1 METTVKIQDNN
12 GKWSEMTPE
21 EKKEC
26 FNKIKVTLENN
37 EAERNRM
44 QIQQFVK
51 MSEKELVES
60 GLIKDAEVHKINV
73 RRAYCKK
80 CGKEIVCQVPSM
92 FNPFTLE
99 KQANYKCEC
108 GEMLNLDH
116 AYPRIV
122 FLDENNEEIFVHC
135 D

>member
-21 EKKEC
+21 EKKEY
-26 FNKIKVTLENN
+26 FNKIKVTLDKKESESNTI
-37 EAERNRM
+37 
-44 QIQQFVK
+44 QTQQFVK
-51 MSEKELVES
+51 MTEKELVEND
-60 GLIKDAEVHKINV
+60 LVKDEEVRKINI

-80 CGKEIVCQVPSM
+80 CGAEIVCKVPSM

-99 KQANYKCEC
+99 KQANYKCDC
-108 GEMLNLDH
+108 GEMYSLDH

-122 FLDENNEEIFVHC
+122 FLDENGDEMIAHC